1 MKKNKINLAIIF
13 GAKSSEHEVS
23 IVTAFQ
29 AWDWINPEKYNR
41 FLIYVDRNN
50 RAYMCP
56 SFPEKDYRYFIK
68 KSLRKKHLVDFVS
81 KGIVINKRFLKRK
94 IKIDAALLLM
104 HGGCGEDGRIQGML
118 DFLGIP
124 YTGSGVLGSSLGMD
138 KVVMKDI
145 FVKMGLKIAPYKW
158 FWDDEFK
165 KNSKEMIA
173 KVEKNLQYPL
183 FIKPANGG
191 SSIGIS
197 KAKNRKQLREAIKIA
212 SKFDHKIL
220 IEQSI
225 EKAVDINC
233 AVMGGYQPIVSACE
247 QPISEDKFLSFTEK
261 YLKGGKAK
269 GMAGLSRIIPAPIS
283 QKATKKIQAMSKLI
297 FKELGCWGMAR
308 MDFLYQEKTG
318 KIYPN
323 EINTIPGSLSFY
335 LWQASGIKPAQL
347 IDEMVKLALKREKE
361 TDKLNYIFRS
371 EILDQK

>member
-1 MKKNKINLAIIF
+1 VKENKLNLAIIF
-13 GAKSSEHEVS
+13 GSKSPEHEVS
-23 IVTAFQ
+23 IVTALQ
-29 AWDWINPEKYNR
+29 AWDWINPKKYNR

-50 RAYMCP
+50 QAYLCP
-56 SFPEKDYRYFIK
+56 AFPKKDYRYFIK
-68 KSLRKKHLVDFVS
+68 KSLRKKHLVNFVQN
-81 KGIVINKRFLKRK
+81 GIVVRKAFLKKK
-94 IKIDAALLLM
+94 IRIDVALLLM
-104 HGGCGEDGRIQGML
+104 HGSYGEDGRIQGML

-138 KVVMKDI
+138 KATMKDI
-145 FVKMGLKIAPYKW
+145 FVKMGLRVASYDW

-165 KNSKEMIA
+165 KNPKKIIA
-173 KVEKNLQYPL
+173 GVKKNLQYPL

-197 KAKNRKQLREAIKIA
+197 KAKNRKQLKKAVKIA

-220 IEQSI
+220 IEQSV
-225 EKAVDINC
+225 EEAVDINC
-233 AVMGGYQPIVSACE
+233 AVMGGYQPIASACE

-283 QKATKKIQAMSKLI
+283 QKATKKIQAISKLI

-323 EINTIPGSLSFY
+323 EINTISGSLSFY
-335 LWQASGIKPAQL
+335 MWQASGIKPTQL
-347 IDEMVKLALKREKE
+347 IDKMVKLALKREKE
-361 TDKLNYIFRS
+361 ANKLDYIFRS